1 MWASNVAERVELDS
15 LFESKWEMSG
25 FVNYIVRIA
34 ANSGGRRTMIG
45 VFMFWKRL
53 LFDGVGSS
61 IDGLLD
67 DEPILKGLAWLW
79 TFQGRLRLITGW
91 DAPTR

>member
-15 LFESKWEMSG
+15 LFESKWEMRG
-25 FVNYIVRIA
+25 FVNYTVRIRHEL
-34 ANSGGRRTMIG
+34 GCRTMIG

-53 LFDGVGSS
+53 SFDGVGSS

-67 DEPILKGLAWLW
+67 DEPILKGLAWLG
-79 TFQGRLRLITGW
+79 TFQGRLTLITG
-91 DAPTR
+91 

>member
-53 LFDGVGSS
+53 LFDCVGSS
-61 IDGLLD
+61 IDGSMPVGLSSLVVD
-67 DEPILKGLAWLW
+67 LILAD
-79 TFQGRLRLITGW
+79 TNRV
-91 DAPTR
+91 